1 MYSTFFKYRVQA
13 GAALLLF
20 ATSLSNA
27 SIGDTGTTTSIAVAQ
42 TQEAVVGTPEVTD
55 LPIVELELPGTL
67 SSDTISTGTLMLNK
81 AFEGASLM
89 PLYPHV
95 KTRSLLQYEIVEEF
109 VARGEYDYAYD
120 LANLIMDWRRGQGFA
135 LIAHQMVE
143 NGYGE
148 ERVSELLRQ
157 GERVASLTESWQR
170 EEIAALLALAHA
182 ALDNEE
188 KARFLVSGMV
198 ESEVGRLESYN
209 AANQVDREVETR
221 LQVLEQLLLTA
232 TLDTQ
237 RNVLEGLYALHLE
250 VYHEPEQRSMLE
262 AKIRAVL
269 LKIPSNLAFE
279 GELRLAQNAAEM
291 GDTEAV
297 RSILD
302 PLEAFVFNDVWEAQ
316 HQYELICKL
325 VDTENEVGNSERALE
340 LLERARQQFIEK
352 KESIESMY
360 WGTCQRPL
368 AESYRKLGKAEVS
381 LDIIRQALL
390 DGVVN
395 PNIRPRS
402 MDFVRNAIVASRLE
416 GVGGAEAVVAT
427 ADEVLK
433 ELDPLR

>member
-1 MYSTFFKYRVQA
+1 MNPSSSKYPAFA
-13 GAALLLF
+13 GVALLLC
-20 ATSLSNA
+20 AA
-27 SIGDTGTTTSIAVAQ
+27 SMSHASVGDSDTTTSPVVSQ
-42 TQEAVVGTPEVTD
+42 TLEAVVGTPEVTD
-55 LPIVELELPGTL
+55 LPIMELELPGTL
-67 SSDTISTGTLMLNK
+67 SSDTITTGTLILNK

-109 VARGEYDYAYD
+109 AARGEYDYAYD

-143 NGYGE
+143 NGHSE
-148 ERVSELLRQ
+148 ERVAELLRQ
-157 GERVASLTESWQR
+157 GERIASLTDSWQR
-170 EEIAALLALAHA
+170 EEIAALLALTHA
-182 ALDNEE
+182 ALDNQE

-209 AANQVDREVETR
+209 AANQVETEVETR

-250 VYHEPEQRSMLE
+250 VYHEPEMRAMLE

-269 LKIPSNLAFE
+269 LKLPSNLAFE

-325 VDTENEVGNSERALE
+325 VDTEHEVGNSARALE
-340 LLERARQQFIEK
+340 LLDRAKKQFAERKPTIEP
-352 KESIESMY
+352 MY

-368 AESYRKLGKAEVS
+368 AESYRKLGKPEVS

-416 GVGGAEAVVAT
+416 GMSGSDVLVSA